1 MCLQA
6 QIMHNLHLKIEGQN
20 QMHVHELK
28 NLLNNIHSDLHNLL
42 R

>member
-1 MCLQA
+1 MA
-6 QIMHNLHLKIEGQN
+6 YKHKIMHNLYLKIEGQN

-28 NLLNNIHSDLHNLL
+28 DLLNNIHSDLHNLL